1 MPVCKRRDK
10 WSICRLILGY
20 AYWILSDGI
29 NPNKPLLIAGSIPFS
44 RLINEGMVHLIDAL
58 HLGTPNVIS
67 IGLLQAAPGE
77 LVLVD
82 TGPASVFAA
91 VAAGVRKLGFELR
104 DVRHILAS
112 HIHLDHTGAAW
123 RWAREVGAKI
133 YVHPNGAPHLV
144 NPSKLL
150 SSATRIYGDKM
161 NYLWGATE
169 AIPEEQVIAMT
180 DSDFQLGGLRL
191 RAIATPGHANH
202 HNAYW
207 IKSQRILFAG
217 DVAGVRI
224 GSGPAIP
231 PLPPPEI
238 NLELWRDS
246 LEKIRALKPA
256 LIYITHFGQVREP
269 TASLDELE
277 RRLASWADWIKQRL
291 NEGKSEREIIPE
303 FELLVERELLA
314 GGATEE
320 AVEIYEQAD
329 PASMSVAGLARYWR
343 KHHPEEVP
351 AVSGAR

>member
-1 MPVCKRRDK
+1 MVHLSPDTGLR
-10 WSICRLILGY
+10 ILDSFP
-20 AYWILSDGI
+20 WNQS
-29 NPNKPLLIAGSIPFS
+29 NKPLLIAGSIPLS

-82 TGPASVFAA
+82 TGPESVFTA
-91 VAAGVRKLGFELR
+91 VAAGVQKLGFELR
-104 DVRHILAS
+104 DVRYILAS

-169 AIPEEQVIAMT
+169 AIPEELVIAIT
-180 DSDFQLGGLRL
+180 DSDFRLGDLRL

-217 DVAGVRI
+217 DVTGVRI

-256 LIYITHFGQVREP
+256 SIYITHFGQVREP
-269 TASLDELE
+269 IASLGELE
-277 RRLASWADWIKQRL
+277 RRLASWSDWIKQRL

-303 FELLVERELLA
+303 FELFVERELLA

-320 AVEIYEQAD
+320 EVEIYEQAD

-351 AVSGAR
+351 AASGAR

>member
-1 MPVCKRRDK
+1 MVHLSPDTGLR
-10 WSICRLILGY
+10 ILDSFP
-20 AYWILSDGI
+20 WNQS
-29 NPNKPLLIAGSIPFS
+29 NKPLLIAGSIPLS
-44 RLINEGMVHLIDAL
+44 RLINESMVHLIDAL

-82 TGPASVFAA
+82 TGPESVFTA
-91 VAAGVRKLGFELR
+91 VAAGVQKLGFELR
-104 DVRHILAS
+104 DVRYILAS

-256 LIYITHFGQVREP
+256 SIYITHFGQVREP

-277 RRLASWADWIKQRL
+277 RRLASWSDWIKQRL

-303 FELLVERELLA
+303 FELFVERELLA

-320 AVEIYEQAD
+320 EVEIYEQVD

-351 AVSGAR
+351 AASGAR

>member
-1 MPVCKRRDK
+1 MVHLSPDTGLR
-10 WSICRLILGY
+10 ILDSFP
-20 AYWILSDGI
+20 WNQS
-29 NPNKPLLIAGSIPFS
+29 NKPLLIAGSIPVS
-44 RLINEGMVHLIDAL
+44 RLINESMVHLIDAL

-67 IGLLQAAPGE
+67 IGLFQAAAGE

-82 TGPASVFAA
+82 TGPESVFTA
-91 VAAGVRKLGFELR
+91 VAAGVQKLGFEPR

-256 LIYITHFGQVREP
+256 SIYITHFGQVREP

-277 RRLASWADWIKQRL
+277 RRLASWSDWIKQRL

-303 FELLVERELLA
+303 FELFVERELL
-314 GGATEE
+314 
-320 AVEIYEQAD
+320 
-329 PASMSVAGLARYWR
+329 
-343 KHHPEEVP
+343 
-351 AVSGAR
+351 